1 MVTQLRRWDWH
12 QRGQHWPIGHYQP
25 SDRGK
30 TDSGGEEILCR
41 WWPWLLRLQREDW
54 GQQDHLEQWSC
65 VDQTGLGRRGAW
77 QVYFAR
83 NFNVT
88 CGYLRFVLCHVRHFC
103 KADLSISGLP
113 GRHQG
118 DLRRGSFS
126 RESTE
131 SALSTSLVRP
141 CVKIVKS
148 KYHLCLFTR
157 MFQKRAAGGQ
167 QQLWALELATWIDC
181 CYCDTVEGCK
191 ACGKMH

>member
-1 MVTQLRRWDWH
+1 MALITSASKGRLRATRSPGTMELCGPNWLRTQRRPTGAFCP
-12 QRGQHWPIGHYQP
+12 Q
-25 SDRGK
+25 
-30 TDSGGEEILCR
+30 
-41 WWPWLLRLQREDW
+41 LQ
-54 GQQDHLEQWSC
+54 C
-65 VDQTGLGRRGAW
+65 
-77 QVYFAR
+77 
-83 NFNVT
+83 N
-88 CGYLRFVLCHVRHFC
+88 LRFVLCHVRHFC

-126 RESTE
+126 RKPTE

-157 MFQKRAAGGQ
+157 MFQKRAGGGQ
-167 QQLWALELATWIDC
+167 QQLWALGLGMRIDC

-191 ACGKMH
+191 GM